1 MGYKYIP
8 IGPYKDLTKEDYA
21 EVTLKK
27 YFDQFYCGIFQISI
41 FSIFQKNQYLVN
53 GESNQKIVT
62 SKKDAELNSGPNP
75 PH

>member
-1 MGYKYIP
+1 MFLGLLLRSYY
-8 IGPYKDLTKEDYA
+8 T
-21 EVTLKK
+21 EVTLK
-27 YFDQFYCGIFQISI
+27 YISTNFI
-41 FSIFQKNQYLVN
+41 VELSKFPNFPFSKKNQYLVN